1 MQSGCPPSTK
11 HVLCFL
17 FFRAVWTDSLSVTL
31 LGVFSTF
38 MDGTVFWGKKILSI
52 LSRSFPPAEMTYL
65 SLKPE
70 VMVAQE
76 RETKFLE
83 DLAEQLTC

>member
-11 HVLCFL
+11 HVLDF

-31 LGVFSTF
+31 LGIFSTF
-38 MDGTVFWGKKILSI
+38 TDGTMFWWKKILSI
-52 LSRSFPPAEMTYL
+52 LSRSFPPPEMTYL

-76 RETKFLE
+76 RETKILE